1 MGVPPKTRL
10 SGEETPA
17 NLKLSSWKE
26 IAAYLDRDPRTVQ
39 LWEKQEGFPVHR
51 HQHHARASV
60 YAFTAEI
67 DAWLQ
72 ARSRQKAA
80 AMDAAGSAE
89 PVVKRVIRAPQFLR
103 LAIYATVAV
112 VLAGMLVTWL
122 REGPNTETQPPG
134 DRGAL
139 VVLPFEEQVST
150 DDSLAQALTEDVIAK
165 LGGIAK
171 IRVTGRPSAATLK
184 GGLHAMLPMARHAHV
199 AFILEGTLAE
209 VGDQLHATVELLA
222 APEGTYLWGATYK
235 RMIGPSH
242 MLPDDMASEIAVDV
256 TRKITGLAPSA
267 DHLRSNADLRARQ
280 LYLAGRFYWNQ
291 RDLEGL
297 QKAIQ
302 LYEQALA
309 IDPRYADA
317 YAGLAEAYVLMTDR
331 GVLSDVEAFRRAKAA
346 ARSALAIDS
355 GCAEA
360 HNALAFAIYRQ
371 DWDFALAEA
380 EFRKATAL
388 APNSAVAH
396 QWYGEFLGDLMRY
409 EESIAELRIAKDL
422 DPLSPMVSSDLAD
435 GYLHAGRL
443 TEAEAE
449 LKRVL
454 DLYPDFLAA
463 HRYRID
469 VALEQSDYAE
479 AQAEAQLYFQRSG
492 DRSPLDEVEIRKL
505 AATGRLEQASATL
518 HRALATPGYAAIR
531 PFQRARLE
539 FAAGQVELGYASLDR
554 AYREHSWWMATMMVD
569 PGFAAVRTQP
579 RFLETAHRV
588 GLPVSIPPPVL
599 AMRTE

>member
-80 AMDAAGSAE
+80 AMGAAGAAE

-122 REGPNTETQPPG
+122 REGPNMDPQPPG

-165 LGGIAK
+165 LGGIGK
-171 IRVTGRPSAATLK
+171 IRVTRRPSAATLK
-184 GGLHAMLPMARHAHV
+184 GGLQAMLPVARHAHV

-209 VGDQLHATVELLA
+209 VGDQLHATIELLA
-222 APEGTYLWGATYK
+222 APEGTYLWGATY
-235 RMIGPSH
+235 RRTIGPSH

-267 DHLRSNADLRARQ
+267 DPLRSNADLRARQ

-331 GVLSDVEAFRRAKAA
+331 GVFSDGEAFRRAKAA

-371 DWDFALAEA
+371 DWDFARAEA

-388 APNSAVAH
+388 DPNSAVAH

-409 EESIAELRIAKDL
+409 EESLAELRMAKDL

-443 TEAEAE
+443 AEAEAE

-469 VALEQSDYAE
+469 VALGQNDYAE
-479 AQAEAQLYFQRSG
+479 ARAEAELYFQRSG
-492 DRSPLDEVEIRKL
+492 DRSPLDEVEIRRL
-505 AATGRLEQASATL
+505 AATGHLEQASATL

-539 FAAGQVELGYASLDR
+539 FAAGQVEPGYASLDQ

-569 PGFAAVRTQP
+569 PGFAAVRTQQ